1 MVNWFRNFSAVP
13 GIGYK
18 GNPGLYHPQIPEQ
31 ALLPKSGSYPMGDT
45 YRNSVSWPM
54 LSGTGITSA
63 SPVQQWTT
71 QPRDG
76 ESPAQT
82 RLRQL
87 YEALE
92 LPGKLLDYHFAI
104 QGCCSVLWRLHGEEP
119 WVLIELEKLCWLDI
133 RLIQAYPDIARANNE
148 REFLVVTTMQHLII
162 LYEQEGY
169 LYEALQVAEIAVRFN
184 QQKPAFERIKSRIA
198 QLEAEE
204 ES

>member
-92 LPGKLLDYHFAI
+92 LPGKLLEYHFAI
-104 QGCCSVLWRLHGEEP
+104 QVCCSVLSGLHAQAP
-119 WVLIELEKLCWLDI
+119 SSVKDLATVCWLDI
-133 RLIQAYPDIARANNE
+133 GSIEAYPAMSAANN
-148 REFLVVTTMQHLII
+148 
-162 LYEQEGY
+162 
-169 LYEALQVAEIAVRFN
+169 
-184 QQKPAFERIKSRIA
+184 
-198 QLEAEE
+198 
-204 ES
+204 